1 MLVVAVLCA
10 GAWFARAPILQSA
23 ARLWIVSDAV
33 TSADAVAVFGGG
45 LDTRPFAAAEYYHKG
60 LAKKILLADARLSP
74 SEKLEVVSRH
84 AELNRQVLL
93 KLGVPNQ
100 IIETVGTDVSNTRE
114 EALALREW
122 ADRTGARTIIVP
134 TELFSSRRVR
144 WMLERAFEGTHVR
157 VEVVTV
163 GSNEYTP
170 ADWWQ
175 HEEGLIA
182 FQNELIKYVYYR
194 IKY

>member
-1 MLVVAVLCA
+1 MLVVAVLSA

-33 TSADAVAVFGGG
+33 TPADAVAVFGGG

-60 LAKKILLADARLSP
+60 LAKKILLADSRLSP

-100 IIETVGTDVSNTRE
+100 NIETVGTAVSNTRE

-122 ADRTGARTIIVP
+122 ADRTGARRIIVP

-144 WMLERAFEGTHVR
+144 WMLERAFEGTHVQ

-163 GSNEYTP
+163 GSIEYTP

>member
-1 MLVVAVLCA
+1 MLVVAVLSA
-10 GAWFARAPILQSA
+10 GAWFARAPVLRSV

-33 TSADAVAVFGGG
+33 TPADAVAVFGGG

-60 LAKKILLADARLSP
+60 LAKKILLADSRLSP

-100 IIETVGTDVSNTRE
+100 NIETVGTAVSNTRE

-122 ADRTGARTIIVP
+122 ADRTGARRIIVP

-144 WMLERAFEGTHVR
+144 WMLERAFEGTHVQ

-163 GSNEYTP
+163 GSIEYTP